1 MDRVNYGVL
10 ETVDARTKLA
20 GSNRMEI
27 LLFSLGTQEIFGIN
41 VFKVREVSR
50 TPFITKAPNMPVG
63 VEGLIS
69 LRGNVIP
76 VLALAKVMGIAE
88 PSDPLGESMMVTEY
102 SKRTL
107 GFLVHEVDRIIRVEW
122 DKVRAPDNVT
132 SGSHHFITAITELG
146 DGKLVSTELVS
157 TTEDNAVTEIAEA
170 VAKLGRHQ
178 FPLVLSES
186 VEQFLTAVSEETG
199 YDLDPTSPDL
209 EGSIAK
215 LGGIARIVGATL
227 RDTANPTML
236 KAGYKANVIPAT
248 AEAMVDCRVLPG
260 RKEAFERELD
270 ALLGPN
276 ITRTWERDLP
286 SVETTFDGDL
296 VDAMNAAILAVD
308 PDARTVPYMMSGGT
322 DAKAFVR
329 LGIRCFGDRKSVV

>member
-1 MDRVNYGVL
+1 MNMDRVNYGVL
-10 ETVDARTKLA
+10 ESVDARTKLA

-76 VLALAKVMGIAE
+76 VLALARVMGISE
-88 PSDPLGESMMVTEY
+88 PGEPLGESMMVTEY

-146 DGKLVSTELVS
+146 DGKLVSILDVETILAS
-157 TTEDNAVTEIAEA
+157 TFGEAVVGQIHPLEGCSDVNVFFVDDSAVARKKIAETLD
-170 VAKLGRHQ
+170 KLGVRHKHA
-178 FPLVLSES
+178 LNGLEAW
-186 VEQFLTAVSEETG
+186 TR
-199 YDLDPTSPDL
+199 L
-209 EGSIAK
+209 EGM
-215 LGGIARIVGATL
+215 ATHAQQRGMSL
-227 RDTANPTML
+227 RDEVGL
-236 KAGYKANVIPAT
+236 I
-248 AEAMVDCRVLPG
+248 
-260 RKEAFERELD
+260 
-270 ALLGPN
+270 
-276 ITRTWERDLP
+276 
-286 SVETTFDGDL
+286 L
-296 VDAMNAAILAVD
+296 VDAEMPEMDGYVLTRNIKA
-308 PDARTVPYMMSGGT
+308 DAR
-322 DAKAFVR
+322 FE
-329 LGIRCFGDRKSVV
+329 GIPVVMHSSLSSEANRAMGKSVGVDAYVAKFDADVLAETLRPLLMRANRD

>member
-76 VLALAKVMGIAE
+76 VLALAKVMGIDA
-88 PSDPLGESMMVTEY
+88 PGDPLGESMMVTEY

-132 SGSHHFITAITELG
+132 SGAHHFITAITELG
-146 DGKLVSTELVS
+146 DGKLVSILDVETILAS
-157 TTEDNAVTEIAEA
+157 TFGEA
-170 VAKLGRHQ
+170 VVGDIAPIGNGHE
-178 FPLVLSES
+178 VLLIDSS
-186 VEQFLTAVSEETG
+186 VSEVQ
-199 YDLDPTSPDL
+199 PS
-209 EGSIAK
+209 
-215 LGGIARIVGATL
+215 
-227 RDTANPTML
+227 
-236 KAGYKANVIPAT
+236 
-248 AEAMVDCRVLPG
+248 RV
-260 RKEAFERELD
+260 AD
-270 ALLGPN
+270 A
-276 ITRTWERDLP
+276 
-286 SVETTFDGDL
+286 
-296 VDAMNAAILAVD
+296 
-308 PDARTVPYMMSGGT
+308 
-322 DAKAFVR
+322 
-329 LGIRCFGDRKSVV
+329 